1 MFEVDFQ
8 NSQHIEVQTEK
19 HRDCRKVPYIKAQTF
34 EIITKIDA
42 FFSLVHLYVHV
53 FHIPIKIQKESV
65 FGKYCRK
72 GKSKIPTSFS
82 RCLYIQRL

>member
-8 NSQHIEVQTEK
+8 NSQRIELQTEK
-19 HRDCRKVPYIKAQTF
+19 HRNCRKVPYIKAQTF

-53 FHIPIKIQKESV
+53 FHISIKIQKECV
-65 FGKYCRK
+65 FLVRIAEKKNQRYRR
-72 GKSKIPTSFS
+72 FS